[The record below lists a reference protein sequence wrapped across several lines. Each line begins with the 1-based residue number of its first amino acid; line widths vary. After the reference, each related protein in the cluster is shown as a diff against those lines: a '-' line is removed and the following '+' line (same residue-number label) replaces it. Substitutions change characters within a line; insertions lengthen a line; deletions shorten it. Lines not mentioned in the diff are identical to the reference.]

1 MEKER
6 KGLFER
12 ILDFWKD
19 KISMGESD
27 RIGFWYEKKD
37 REDHFAEMG
46 VVATLTQKEIKQ
58 TFWEKTAE
66 NNEEK
71 TATEKDLE
79 KWKGIFSEEEKE
91 KKTGIVP
98 ISEEEG
104 TERTEEKGMFIGD
117 IFRMK
122 TEGEPKEMEWGK
134 TFFWDVSETEEEK
147 RNIIPVLMDKAEEKT
162 PEKEEQQ
169 EENTEPV
176 WREEKKTEPMEDIES
191 LMRQI
196 TKRLWE
202 EREGCSRR
210 LR

>member
-1 MEKER
+1 
-6 KGLFER
+6 
-12 ILDFWKD
+12 
-19 KISMGESD
+19 MGETD

-37 REDHFAEMG
+37 REDRFAEMG
-46 VVATLTQKEIKQ
+46 AVSALTQKEIKQ
-58 TFWEKTAE
+58 TFWEETAE
-66 NNEEK
+66 NMAEKADEEGVLGK
-71 TATEKDLE
+71 RER
-79 KWKGIFSEEEKE
+79 IFPEEG
-91 KKTGIVP
+91 KKKKSGIVP
-98 ISEEEG
+98 ISEEKE
-104 TERTEEKGMFIGD
+104 TESAEKKRMFTKD

-169 EENTEPV
+169 EKNTEPV
-176 WREEKKTEPMEDIES
+176 WKEEKKTEPMEDVES
-191 LMRQI
+191 LMRHI